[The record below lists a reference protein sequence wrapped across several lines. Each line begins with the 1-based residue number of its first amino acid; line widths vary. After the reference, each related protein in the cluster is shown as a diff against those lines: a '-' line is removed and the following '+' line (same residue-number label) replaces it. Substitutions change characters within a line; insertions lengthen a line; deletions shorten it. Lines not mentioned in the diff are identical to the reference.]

1 MTAKLRSDAWEASLS
16 EETRRELYRLT
27 KPRAEDEPEDRPHL
41 RDFERDVRP
50 YLSRQGITEP
60 SRSGWYRFLG
70 RMREEDAAQTIIGLE
85 TSKRIA
91 QGMTAV
97 KIDPRLAADM
107 MTSLSVDE
115 AAKPA
120 EERNEK
126 VMQIFAASAA
136 MFNAA
141 AQKAEELA
149 LKGRA
154 QETKDAQLRLAREK
168 FEEEAARRTAAEA
181 RAEKAEAE
189 AEALKATI
197 KELEKA
203 LQDAGK
209 VNVADPA
216 RVAAEVDRILGRKPQ
231 Q

>member
-1 MTAKLRSDAWEASLS
+1 MDRPELEKKLRKDAWEAPLSAELREQFYFAIEPLDFPEGTALAAKEPYSLPVPS
-16 EETRRELYRLT
+16 MAGYYRCQG
-27 KPRAEDEPEDRPHL
+27 RARAAIEKARL
-41 RDFERDVRP
+41 RASA
-50 YLSRQGITEP
+50 L
-60 SRSGWYRFLG
+60 
-70 RMREEDAAQTIIGLE
+70 AKLE
-85 TSKRIA
+85 TA
-91 QGMTAV
+91 QAVAPLVRSAAVNAVGDGVMADTLASLAATAV
-97 KIDPRLAADM
+97 MQGADKDTITALGSLACGFRANA
-107 MTSLSVDE
+107 L
-115 AAKPA
+115 K
-120 EERNEK
+120 
-126 VMQIFAASAA
+126 
-136 MFNAA
+136 AA
-141 AQKAEELA
+141 AQ
-149 LKGRA
+149 
-154 QETKDAQLRLAREK
+154 QTKDEQLKLAREK

>member
-1 MTAKLRSDAWEASLS
+1 MTTKLRSDAWEASLS

-27 KPRAEDEPEDRPHL
+27 KPRAEGEPEDRPHL

-168 FEEEAARRTAAEA
+168 FEAAERRENA
-181 RAEKAEAE
+181 AKAALGDTKLTDEAKI
-189 AEALKATI
+189 AKM
-197 KELEKA
+197 KEIF
-203 LQDAGK
+203 G
-209 VNVADPA
+209 
-216 RVAAEVDRILGRKPQ
+216 
-231 Q
+231 

>member
-1 MTAKLRSDAWEASLS
+1 MTTKLRADAWEAQLA

-27 KPRAEDEPEDRPHL
+27 KPPTVEEAADGRPFL

-50 YLSRQGITEP
+50 YLSLRGITEP
-60 SRSGWYRFLG
+60 SRAGWYRFLG
-70 RMREEDAAQTIIGLE
+70 RMREEEAAETVISVE

-91 QGMTAV
+91 QGIQATE
-97 KIDPRLAADM
+97 IDFRLAADM

-115 AAKPA
+115 AVKGNGEAAKILGYTA
-120 EERNEK
+120 AKYAKAALGEEK
-126 VMQIFAASAA
+126 LKLDAAKQRTAD
-136 MFNAA
+136 
-141 AQKAEELA
+141 E
-149 LKGRA
+149 
-154 QETKDAQLRLAREK
+154 QLRLAREK